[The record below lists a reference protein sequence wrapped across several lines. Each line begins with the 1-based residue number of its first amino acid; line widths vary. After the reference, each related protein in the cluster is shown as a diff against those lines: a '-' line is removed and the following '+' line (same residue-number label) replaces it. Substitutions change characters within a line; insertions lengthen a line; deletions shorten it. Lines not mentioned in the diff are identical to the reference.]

1 MLRSNVILS
10 GLLIILS
17 HSCIAQKFAPSF
29 EGFSRKKTTYIT
41 LKDGN
46 EISVTIK
53 KLFLKKGLI
62 DDLKVVKSSDGS
74 KIKINPEDINFMYIP
89 PSNVAKLAQALD
101 AATDLTKLEDDELSS
116 EHLDEGYLYMES
128 SQVQVKKNKVQ
139 YCMLQVM
146 NPTFSK
152 EIKVY
157 NDPFSNESASIG
169 IGGITLA
176 GGLEKSYYIK
186 KRGEDVARRIKK
198 KEYKQDMDEL
208 FAECPSLIEKYEDNP
223 NWAEFE
229 QFIYDYSVMCGMENN

>member
-1 MLRSNVILS
+1 MLRSNIFLS
-10 GLLIILS
+10 FVFLFLS
-17 HSCIAQKFAPSF
+17 FPSFSQKFAPSF

-46 EISVTIK
+46 EISVLVK
-53 KLFLKKGLI
+53 KLFFKKGLI
-62 DDLKVVKSSDGS
+62 DDLKVVKASDG
-74 KIKINPEDINFMYIP
+74 KKMKINPEDINYMYIP
-89 PSNVAKLAQALD
+89 PSNLAKIGQALD

-128 SQVQVKKNKVQ
+128 SQVQVKKKVQ

-152 EIKVY
+152 KIKVY
-157 NDPFSNESASIG
+157 NDPFSNESASLG
-169 IGGITLA
+169 IGGLTLA

-186 KRGEDVARRIKK
+186 KEGEEVARRIKK
-198 KEYKQDMDEL
+198 KEYKKDMDTL
-208 FAECPSLIEKYEDNP
+208 FSECPSVLAKYGTDP

-229 QFIYDYSVMCGMENN
+229 QFIFDYSVMCSVDNN